1 VLQNNEVQQVHKCT
15 IAYLILLAFSKAILL
30 AWHGMAWHGMA
41 LGVHPNLQIV
51 KEHI

>member
-1 VLQNNEVQQVHKCT
+1 MHNG
-15 IAYLILLAFSKAILL
+15 LLDIISLFKGHFACL
-30 AWHGMAWHGMA
+30 AWHGMA